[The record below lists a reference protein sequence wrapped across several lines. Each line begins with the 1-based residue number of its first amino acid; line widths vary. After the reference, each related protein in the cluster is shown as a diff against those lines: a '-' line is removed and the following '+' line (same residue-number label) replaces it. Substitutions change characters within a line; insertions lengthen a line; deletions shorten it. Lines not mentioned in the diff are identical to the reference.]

1 MFRLPNL
8 LIVGAQKCG
17 TTYAHR
23 VLSTSPDILG
33 STVKE
38 LNFFNNTNCTDEAY
52 QEKYR
57 SNFKSGHQRYYMES
71 TPHYFRLPHRPD
83 EEVDGITTDIAKSID
98 QILPHDDRK
107 LIVILRNPIE
117 RAISATNHH
126 IAMGRLPAVDLI
138 DHVSSKY
145 GIVNRGFYFRIL
157 EHWRPFFG
165 DDIHVFF
172 YDDLLISPFI
182 FFKKICGFLE
192 IDRTFLDSASLT
204 KKVNASKDIAR
215 SKEKKEAT
223 EISIHVI
230 NELIQIY
237 REDIELLFR
246 TEGVNFPEWLNARKI
261 ASNLSLLLAE

>member
-17 TTYAHR
+17 TTYAHQ
-23 VLSTSPDILG
+23 VLSRSPDIVG

-38 LNFFNNTNCTDEAY
+38 LNFFNSTNCTGEAY
-52 QEKYR
+52 QEQYR

-71 TPHYFRLPHRPD
+71 TPHYFRLPHKAG
-83 EEVDGITTDIAKSID
+83 EEVNGVTPDIAKSID

-107 LIVILRNPIE
+107 LIVILRNPVE

-138 DHVSSKY
+138 DHISNTH
-145 GIVNRGFYFRIL
+145 GIVNRGFYCKIL

-172 YDDLLISPFI
+172 YDDLLLSPVI
-182 FFKKICGFLE
+182 FFKKICGFLQLE
-192 IDRTFLDSASLT
+192 SEFLDSAPLT
-204 KKVNASKDIAR
+204 KKVNSSRDVAK
-215 SKEKKEAT
+215 SKEKRGAT
-223 EISIHVI
+223 EISIRVI
-230 NELIQIY
+230 HDLIEIY
-237 REDIELLFR
+237 SEDIELLFQ
-246 TEGVNFPEWLNARKI
+246 TEGVRFPDWLNAKNVAR
-261 ASNLSLLLAE
+261 NLSLLVAE